1 MSAIRSEVTTRFLD
15 VAGGRL
21 AYDDRGTGPVVIC
34 VPGMGDIRAE
44 YRLLAPQ
51 LIDAG
56 YRVVTLDVRGH
67 GESSVGWPRYSAAA
81 VAEDVIALARAL
93 NAGPVTVIGT
103 SMAAGAAVCAA
114 ADAPELIASIALI
127 SPVARDTM
135 PRWRSRLL
143 YATLAPLFSGPWGP
157 SLWIRYLRTLYPT
170 SQPADFEAYLR
181 RVETNMREPG
191 RMAALRGLLAATQTE
206 SGERL
211 ARINVPALVLMG
223 TKDRDFPN
231 PEAEARLIAN
241 SLGRPAQVHMIEGA
255 GHYPHAEA
263 PAIVGPLVIAFLN
276 SAREAVAHGA

>member
-1 MSAIRSEVTTRFLD
+1 MRVTSTETTHFLD
-15 VAGGRL
+15 VADGRL

-51 LIDAG
+51 LVEAG

-93 NAGPVTVIGT
+93 NAGPVSVIGD
-103 SMAAGAAVCAA
+103 SMAAGTAVCAA
-114 ADAPELIASIALI
+114 ADAPDLIAGIALMA
-127 SPVARDTM
+127 PFARNTQ
-135 PRWRSRLL
+135 PRWRARLT
-143 YATLAPLFSGPWGP
+143 YAMLAPLFSGPWGP
-157 SLWIRYLRTLYPT
+157 SLWIGYLRTLYPT
-170 SQPADFEAYLR
+170 NQPADFEDYLR
-181 RVETNMREPG
+181 RLEANLREPG
-191 RMAALRGLLAATQTE
+191 RMTALRGLLGATQTE

-211 ARINVPALVLMG
+211 AHVNVPAVVIMG

-231 PEAEARLIAN
+231 PEAEAQLIAG
-241 SLGRPAQVHMIEGA
+241 SLGRPAPVHMIEGA

-263 PAIVGPLVIAFLN
+263 PAVVGPLIIAFLN
-276 SAREAVAHGA
+276 AMRDEATHGA

>member
-1 MSAIRSEVTTRFLD
+1 MTTTRSETTCFLD

-21 AYDDRGTGPVVIC
+21 AYDDHGTGPVVIC

-81 VAEDVIALARAL
+81 VATDVTALARAL
-93 NAGPVTVIGT
+93 NAGPVTVIGD

-114 ADAPELIASIALI
+114 ADAPDLIAGIALMA
-127 SPVARDTM
+127 PFARNTQ
-135 PRWRSRLL
+135 PRWRARLT
-143 YATLAPLFSGPWGP
+143 YAMLAPLFIGPWGP
-157 SLWIRYLRTLYPT
+157 SLWISYLRTLYPT
-170 SQPADFEAYLR
+170 SQPADFEDYLG
-181 RVETNMREPG
+181 RVEANLREPG

-211 ARINVPALVLMG
+211 ARVTVPAVVIMG

-231 PEAEARLIAN
+231 PEAEARLIAS
-241 SLGRPAQVHMIEGA
+241 SLGRPAQVHMIDGV

-263 PAIVGPLVIAFLN
+263 PAVVGPLIIAFLRG
-276 SAREAVAHGA
+276 AQPEATHGA